1 MEISGPRVPVEAAA
15 GYEERL
21 LLAELRAGKE
31 DAFERL
37 LRADRWRLRG
47 GRVTGSSP
55 GFKRTLRLYPHEPLT
70 SLAPKQARKWRQE
83 GRDPQA
89 SPVVPILR
97 RISAL

>member
-47 GRVTGSSP
+47 GRV
-55 GFKRTLRLYPHEPLT
+55 
-70 SLAPKQARKWRQE
+70 
-83 GRDPQA
+83 
-89 SPVVPILR
+89 
-97 RISAL
+97 